1 MCSFYSELLESNE
14 NNESVKKLTHF
25 YFNCEDKH
33 EYFVH
38 KCRGHTFMYPRLHD
52 MTYKCDCKDIEPF
65 DTCDFRC
72 YKFCVEKFRM
82 HLQIFWFLSII
93 IWNMKL
99 QNANRFLFQIQQSC
113 GSLDNPL
120 LDDMNEVKNPGN

>member
-14 NNESVKKLTHF
+14 NNEFVKKLTHF
-25 YFNCEDKH
+25 YFKGEDKH

-72 YKFCVEKFRM
+72 YKFCVEKIPNALTNFLVPVDNYLEHETAKCKSFFISNTTKLWKFR
-82 HLQIFWFLSII
+82 
-93 IWNMKL
+93 
-99 QNANRFLFQIQQSC
+99 
-113 GSLDNPL
+113 
-120 LDDMNEVKNPGN
+120 

>member
-1 MCSFYSELLESNE
+1 MLAKLLMCSFYSELLESNE

-25 YFNCEDKH
+25 YFKCEDKH

-72 YKFCVEKFRM
+72 YKFCVEKIPNALTSFLVPVDNYLEHETTKCKSFFILNTTKLWKFR
-82 HLQIFWFLSII
+82 
-93 IWNMKL
+93 
-99 QNANRFLFQIQQSC
+99 
-113 GSLDNPL
+113 
-120 LDDMNEVKNPGN
+120 